1 MKKILSIISIVIF
14 SVLLV
19 SCGQKDN
26 KITKENI
33 SATLICP
40 DGLPAIAISNLIS
53 DESNDEEITINCSI
67 EKTTDT
73 LLSEL
78 MKGESDLAIV
88 PSNLALQAYKKDL
101 GYKIA
106 GTIGWGSLYLV
117 STEEVDSLLD
127 LEGCEIYNTG
137 KGLTPDIVFK
147 DILQNNN
154 VNENNITFSYVG
166 AASELAPLVM
176 SGQAKY
182 AVLPEPVLSTVMAK
196 NENIKIICNLN
207 DEWKKVHDVENGYP
221 QSTLLIKEEF
231 YNTIKDS
238 GLYDEIINKFIE
250 SEDWAINNPE
260 LAAEQCEKLEENK
273 KNATQDFKE
282 CVAVAD
288 YYKAAFYK
296 NVYAVGKDSQK
307 LSQMEQNMED
317 AQKRMG
323 EMSPIKVKIDR
334 MLEEYMVANN

>member
-1 MKKILSIISIVIF
+1 MKKILRIISIAMF
-14 SVLLV
+14 SALLV

-33 SATLICP
+33 TATLISP

-53 DESNDEEITINCSI
+53 DKENDEEIIINYSI

-147 DILQNNN
+147 DILESNN

-182 AVLPEPVLSTVMAK
+182 AVLPEPILSTVMAK
-196 NENIKIICNLN
+196 NENVKIICNLN
-207 DEWKKVHDVENGYP
+207 DEWKKAHDVEKGYP
-221 QSTLLIKEEF
+221 QSTLLIKEDF
-231 YNTIKDS
+231 YNEVKDS
-238 GLYDEIINKFIE
+238 GLYDQIISNFIK
-250 SEDWAINNPE
+250 SEEWAINNPQ
-260 LAAEQCEKLEENK
+260 LAADECEKLGITVNKEVIDESMKNSNLAFTKIEDSEQEYETYFSIIDENNKGENGEYDAIFIK
-273 KNATQDFKE
+273 K
-282 CVAVAD
+282 
-288 YYKAAFYK
+288 
-296 NVYAVGKDSQK
+296 
-307 LSQMEQNMED
+307 
-317 AQKRMG
+317 
-323 EMSPIKVKIDR
+323 
-334 MLEEYMVANN
+334 